1 MDTRQKDALGEQL
14 QAAVLQASVADAM
27 SDEEPAIG
35 DRTKRARNEKKR
47 AVSPLTG
54 APTPPGR
61 PKGIKNKLTSIRDAV
76 LEAFEMAG
84 GSQYLYQL
92 SQGTQSDRAAFVGL
106 MSKVLPTQI
115 NANVDGGIK
124 LELSWLGQRQIG
136 AVVAQEPERITQVVD
151 LERDAKGKYR
161 IADQKHDVAGGV
173 QDVEPAGGDESA
185 SR

>member
-1 MDTRQKDALGEQL
+1 MKLVGGDALKDAVMQASM
-14 QAAVLQASVADAM
+14 QAAM
-27 SDEEPAIG
+27 GDEEGAIEVPEKAE
-35 DRTKRARNEKKR
+35 RKRR
-47 AVSPLTG
+47 VSPKNG
-54 APTPPGR
+54 VAPPATGR
-61 PKGIKNKLTSIRDAV
+61 PKGVRNKLTSIRDAV

-84 GSQYLYQL
+84 GPQYLYQL

-173 QDVEPAGGDESA
+173 QDVQDAPGGDESA